1 MNLSLW
7 TVWDLGN
14 IEKEYKLL
22 SQAGSSL
29 FKAVFLC
36 TFIEEQFHTPLR
48 IPTYLM

>member
-14 IEKEYKLL
+14 TEKEYILL

-36 TFIEEQFHTPLR
+36 IIEEQFHTPLR
-48 IPTYLM
+48 IPTYLI